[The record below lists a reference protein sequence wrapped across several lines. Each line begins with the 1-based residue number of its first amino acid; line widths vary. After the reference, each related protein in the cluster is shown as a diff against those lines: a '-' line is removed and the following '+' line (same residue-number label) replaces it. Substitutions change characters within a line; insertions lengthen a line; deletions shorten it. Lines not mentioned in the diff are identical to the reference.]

1 MRKQLR
7 PKNPPPPSRQPQ
19 TLLPLPPSYIP
30 LLLSDSFTTVCRVGD
45 LAEGQGRTVV
55 VDNHLVAIFLVNGE
69 YRAIDDLCPHQGASL
84 SEGMLE
90 GNSIVC
96 PWHAWVFDVTTGQ
109 SPVNPRAKIPCVPV
123 KVEGND
129 VFVNL

>member
-1 MRKQLR
+1 MAEWTKVA
-7 PKNPPPPSRQPQ
+7 SA
-19 TLLPLPPSYIP
+19 
-30 LLLSDSFTTVCRVGD
+30 GA
-45 LAEGQGRTVV
+45 LAPGAAMKLE
-55 VDNHLVAIFLVNGE
+55 VNGRE
-69 YRAIDDLCPHQGASL
+69 LALYNVDGKFFCTSNICPHQGASL

-129 VFVNL
+129 VYVNM